1 MPRKTITM
9 DLDFIQKDIAPR
21 FTVKQADDL
30 ILNINVLMNGE
41 PYEIE
46 GQTGRFYVGVNKKV
60 FVQTNNISIIE
71 NTATITLDR
80 SLLQKHGKA
89 LGELEITG
97 DEGRILS
104 LSFVFYIEKN
114 LTDDAVS
121 PEEYKNYIEECE
133 ASIEEFKQTLQDD
146 YNSLRQVII
155 DENVS
160 VNLQL
165 QIDENA
171 SQLAQIPNLV
181 IETYSDD
188 SINSS
193 LINVVNDCISKNKKL
208 NLHKKE
214 YVLNNRITFTN
225 LCDIEG
231 NGATLVVND
240 MIDFGE
246 FAILLNGLKDVTI
259 RDLNFEIKDTSPYRT
274 LLGLYNSNNVKF
286 INCKFIA
293 NFETVEATHNT
304 LDLYKGNVDIV
315 FDNCTFLQLNNGDEG
330 GIWVRNAQDS
340 ISKNINFNNCKFYKR
355 GYDEILAIW
364 GWQGEVSNVNVNNSD
379 FYIYAGD
386 KIPDWVITLGQSGIT
401 QCKLSNCNIYC
412 EEHASLFRCVGE
424 SRAVVEN
431 CKITSLKSSTSHQAL
446 VQSDS
451 NAYFEIRG
459 CDISLECTAGSIA
472 AYANNI
478 ENNVFN
484 ITSHTGFISCGNIK
498 GNKINATTSSYLLAS
513 NENVDS
519 NIFNITCGLGRFEEN
534 TNNLKNNKCSIT
546 ANNVNGSA
554 IFKNDKNSIIKNNQ
568 LTLTVTTGNIKLIN
582 LSNDSGKYIFAQ
594 NDIIINSGY
603 YASNNTKLGTF
614 VSYNNIV
621 NYVLD
626 NI

>member
-1 MPRKTITM
+1 MSKQFNEDGTYNKTDWKAGDKITATKLNKIEDAIEAVNDHDISRHQEADARLDALEAGVVANKQEIEAKVEALEDTVVSNKDAA
-9 DLDFIQKDIAPR
+9 DLDIYRIDQHMTLLDKKIDDGVAEVYTVAETVDGKIAKAEADMDAMVAEVEADLEGLHAKD
-21 FTVKQADDL
+21 
-30 ILNINVLMNGE
+30 E
-41 PYEIE
+41 
-46 GQTGRFYVGVNKKV
+46 
-60 FVQTNNISIIE
+60 
-71 NTATITLDR
+71 
-80 SLLQKHGKA
+80 
-89 LGELEITG
+89 ELSE
-97 DEGRILS
+97 
-104 LSFVFYIEKN
+104 
-114 LTDDAVS
+114 
-121 PEEYKNYIEECE
+121 
-133 ASIEEFKQTLQDD
+133 
-146 YNSLRQVII
+146 
-155 DENVS
+155 
-160 VNLQL
+160 QL
-165 QIDENA
+165 E
-171 SQLAQIPNLV
+171 QIPNLV
-181 IETYSDD
+181 IEAYSDNAM
-188 SINSS
+188 NSS
-193 LINVVNDCISKNKKL
+193 LINAVNDCISKNKKL

-214 YVLNNRITFTN
+214 YILNNRITFTN
-225 LCDIEG
+225 LCDVEG

-240 MIDFGE
+240 MIDPGE

-293 NFETVEATHNT
+293 NFETVEATHST

-330 GIWVRNAQDS
+330 GIWVRNTQDV

-364 GWQGEVSNVNVNNSD
+364 GWQGEISNVNVNNSD

-412 EEHASLFRCVGE
+412 EEHTSLFRCVGE

-431 CKITSLKSSTSHQAL
+431 CKITSLKSSTSYQAL

-459 CDISLECTAGSIA
+459 CDISLRCTAGSIA
-472 AYANNI
+472 RQANNI

-484 ITSHTGFISCGNIK
+484 ITSNTGFISCENIK
-498 GNKINATTSSYLLAS
+498 GNKINATTSSYLLVS
-513 NENVDS
+513 NDNVDS
-519 NIFNITCGLGRFEEN
+519 NIFNITSELGRFEEN
-534 TNNLKNNKCSIT
+534 TGNLKNNKCSIT
-546 ANNVNGSA
+546 ANNVNGTA
-554 IFKNDKNSIIKNNQ
+554 IFKHDKNSIIKNNQ
-568 LTLTVTTGNIKLIN
+568 LTLKVTTGNIKLIN
-582 LSNDSGKYIFAQ
+582 LSDDSGEYIFAQ

-621 NYVLD
+621 NYTIE

>member
-1 MPRKTITM
+1 MTQQFNEDGTYNKTDWKAGDKITATKLNKIEDAIEAVNDHDISRHEEADARLDALEAGVVANKQEIEAKVDALEDTVVSNKDAA
-9 DLDFIQKDIAPR
+9 DLDIYRIDQHMTLLDKKIDDGVAEVYGVAETVDTKIAEADASMKAQVAEVEADLDGLHAKD
-21 FTVKQADDL
+21 
-30 ILNINVLMNGE
+30 E
-41 PYEIE
+41 
-46 GQTGRFYVGVNKKV
+46 
-60 FVQTNNISIIE
+60 
-71 NTATITLDR
+71 
-80 SLLQKHGKA
+80 
-89 LGELEITG
+89 ELSE
-97 DEGRILS
+97 
-104 LSFVFYIEKN
+104 
-114 LTDDAVS
+114 
-121 PEEYKNYIEECE
+121 
-133 ASIEEFKQTLQDD
+133 
-146 YNSLRQVII
+146 
-155 DENVS
+155 
-160 VNLQL
+160 QL
-165 QIDENA
+165 E
-171 SQLAQIPNLV
+171 QIPNLV
-181 IETYSDD
+181 IEAYSDN
-188 SINSS
+188 SMNSS
-193 LINVVNDCISKNKKL
+193 LINAVNDCISKNKKL

-214 YVLNNRITFTN
+214 YILNNRITFTN
-225 LCDIEG
+225 LCDVEG

-240 MIDFGE
+240 MIDPGE
-246 FAILLNGLKDVTI
+246 FAILLDGLKDVTI

-330 GIWVRNAQDS
+330 GIWVRNTQDI

-364 GWQGEVSNVNVNNSD
+364 GWQGEISNVNVNNSD

-386 KIPDWVITLGQSGIT
+386 KIPDWAITLGQSGIT

-412 EEHASLFRCVGE
+412 EEHTSLFRCIGE
-424 SRAVVEN
+424 SHAVVEN
-431 CKITSLKSSTSHQAL
+431 CKITSLKSSTPHQAL
-446 VQSDS
+446 VQSDTD
-451 NAYFEIRG
+451 AYFEIRG
-459 CDISLECTAGSIA
+459 CDISLSCTAGSIA
-472 AYANNI
+472 RHANNI

-484 ITSHTGFISCGNIK
+484 ITSSTGFMSCGNIK
-498 GNKINATTSSYLLAS
+498 GNKINATTSSYLLIS

-519 NIFNITCGLGRFEEN
+519 NIFNITSILGRFEEN

-546 ANNVNGSA
+546 ADNVNGTA
-554 IFKNDKNSIIKNNQ
+554 IFKHDKNSIIKNNQ

-582 LSNDSGKYIFAQ
+582 LSNDSGRYIFAQ

-621 NYVLD
+621 NYTLD